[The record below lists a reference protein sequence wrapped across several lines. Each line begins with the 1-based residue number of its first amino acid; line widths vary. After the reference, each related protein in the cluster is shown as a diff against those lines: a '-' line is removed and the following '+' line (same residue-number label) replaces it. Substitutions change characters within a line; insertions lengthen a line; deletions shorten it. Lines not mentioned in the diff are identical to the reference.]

1 MKINKLILPLLS
13 GLLLVLSYPPFSFG
27 FLAWIAFIPLL
38 HCIAEE
44 EKITQKALFGFIA
57 CFSSNLII
65 LNWMGLNSGTTPMI
79 AIISYLALSLYLT
92 IFWMAF
98 IVSTHFIPKKMEL
111 FLTPL
116 SWIFF
121 VEFLR
126 NIGPLAGPWMNLS
139 LTQSEYIWIIQ
150 LASIEVYAISCMV
163 KYKDSAK

>member
-1 MKINKLILPLLS
+1 
-13 GLLLVLSYPPFSFG
+13 
-27 FLAWIAFIPLL
+27 
-38 HCIAEE
+38 
-44 EKITQKALFGFIA
+44 
-57 CFSSNLII
+57 
-65 LNWMGLNSGTTPMI
+65 MGLNSGTSALI

-92 IFWMAF
+92 LFWIAF

-139 LTQSEYIWIIQ
+139 LTQSEYIRIIQ
-150 LASIEVYAISCMV
+150 LASIETHAISFIIISDISLGELWWTLGNIQNIVCECLYFRRYRITV
-163 KYKDSAK
+163 TIKVID